1 MRGLPLKPEDIAE
14 AEFSRSF
21 RGYNEDEV
29 REFLEEVATQV
40 ALVLE
45 ENKEL
50 RRKLSEQEEYLRR
63 MQAQLEEWKK
73 QAEVEKEL
81 ARRESQMI
89 IKEAQLRAQKIVDEA
104 LEKKREIEASY
115 RGLFEKYRLFQ
126 IRFKS
131 LLQTFMESLEKED
144 LKEEEQEES
153 GDTEVVRFS
162 FHDLRNEG
170 KIGK

>member
-1 MRGLPLKPEDIAE
+1 MPLKPEDIAE

-21 RGYNEDEV
+21 RGYNEEEV
-29 REFLEEVATQV
+29 REFLEEVAAQL
-40 ALVLE
+40 ASILE
-45 ENKEL
+45 ENREL
-50 RRKLSEQEEYLRR
+50 RRKLSE
-63 MQAQLEEWKK
+63 MQTQFEEWKR

-89 IKEAQLRAQKIVDEA
+89 LKEAQLKAQKIVDEA

-131 LLQTFMESLEKED
+131 LLQTFMESLEKESLQED
-144 LKEEEQEES
+144 MREEDS
-153 GDTEVVRFS
+153 GTEVVRFS
-162 FHDLRNEG
+162 FQDLRNEG

>member
-1 MRGLPLKPEDIAE
+1 MRSLPLKPEDIAE

-21 RGYNEDEV
+21 RGYNEEEV
-29 REFLEEVATQV
+29 REFLEEVAAQL
-40 ALVLE
+40 ASILE
-45 ENKEL
+45 ENREL
-50 RRKLSEQEEYLRR
+50 RRKLSE
-63 MQAQLEEWKK
+63 MQTQFEEWKR

-89 IKEAQLRAQKIVDEA
+89 LKEAQLKAQKIVDEA

-131 LLQTFMESLEKED
+131 LLQTFMESLEKESLQED
-144 LKEEEQEES
+144 MREEDS
-153 GDTEVVRFS
+153 GTEVVRFS
-162 FHDLRNEG
+162 FQDLRNEG

>member
-1 MRGLPLKPEDIAE
+1 MSSLPLKPEDIAE

-21 RGYNEDEV
+21 RGYNEEEV
-29 REFLEEVATQV
+29 REFLEEVAEQV
-40 ALVLE
+40 ASILE

-50 RRKLSEQEEYLRR
+50 RRKLAEIQT
-63 MQAQLEEWKK
+63 QLEEWRR

-89 IKEAQLRAQKIVDEA
+89 IKEAQLKAQKIVDEA
-104 LEKKREIEASY
+104 LERKREIEASY

-131 LLQTFMESLEKED
+131 LLQTFMESLEKES
-144 LKEEEQEES
+144 LKEEIPEE
-153 GDTEVVRFS
+153 GGGTEVVRFS
-162 FHDLRNEG
+162 FQDLRNEG

>member
-1 MRGLPLKPEDIAE
+1 MRNLPLKPEDIAE

-21 RGYNEDEV
+21 RGYNEEEV
-29 REFLEEVATQV
+29 REFLEEVAAQL
-40 ALVLE
+40 ASVLE
-45 ENKEL
+45 ENREL
-50 RRKLSEQEEYLRR
+50 RRRLAE
-63 MQAQLEEWKK
+63 MQAQFEEWKK
-73 QAEVEKEL
+73 QVEVEKEL

-89 IKEAQLRAQKIVDEA
+89 IKEAQLKAQKIVDEA

-131 LLQTFMESLEKED
+131 LLQTFMESLEKEG
-144 LKEEEQEES
+144 LQEEVHEESS
-153 GDTEVVRFS
+153 GTEVVRFS
-162 FHDLRNEG
+162 FQDLRNEG

>member
-21 RGYNEDEV
+21 RGYNEEEV
-29 REFLEEVATQV
+29 REFLEEVAAQL
-40 ALVLE
+40 ASVLE
-45 ENKEL
+45 ENREL
-50 RRKLSEQEEYLRR
+50 RRRLSE
-63 MQAQLEEWKK
+63 MQAQFEEWKK
-73 QAEVEKEL
+73 QVEVEKEL

-89 IKEAQLRAQKIVDEA
+89 IKEAQLKAQKIVDEA
-104 LEKKREIEASY
+104 LEKKREVEASY

-144 LKEEEQEES
+144 LQEEAREESS
-153 GDTEVVRFS
+153 GTEVVRFS
-162 FHDLRNEG
+162 FQDLRNEG